1 MKRFFR
7 TSGGD
12 GGVDTTCLRGAALTR
27 PPCGCIC
34 HTQVRRTR
42 SILARLPRLVTVFT
56 DAVPD
61 PPRTGAPESSY
72 RRASSPSGGASCRY
86 DEPTRCLNKHL
97 RAV

>member
-12 GGVDTTCLRGAALTR
+12 GGVDNTCLRGAALTR
-27 PPCGCIC
+27 PPYGCIC

-61 PPRTGAPESSY
+61 PPGTGAPN
-72 RRASSPSGGASCRY
+72 RAIGGHR
-86 DEPTRCLNKHL
+86 L
-97 RAV
+97 RLAALLVDTANQPGA